1 MATLEEVKKLIAQRD
16 DVDKQIAEQ
25 EQVLKDNGV
34 DMKTPLVDGE
44 GFPLANVDVY
54 SIRHARQTLIC
65 ARNDRQK
72 LTDQIEA
79 MMLELH
85 ANARQNAPLTRPSD
99 EEEQPVHR
107 TSNRPFARV
116 DKVLPLSPAQHSGLK
131 DGDHIVQFGSL
142 HAANFADMAQFTNV
156 VQNSIGVWLVEEDSR
171 DGASRW
177 TCAKGGADTSAV
189 VRQGRARLLSPSAD
203 FLSSGL
209 EIDSV

>member
-1 MATLEEVKKLIAQRD
+1 MATLEEAKRLIAQRD

-25 EQVLKDNGV
+25 EQILKDNGV

-44 GFPLANVDVY
+44 GFPLTNVDIY
-54 SIRHARQTLIC
+54 SVRHARQTLIC

-85 ANARQNAPLTRPSD
+85 ANARQNVPLARPLA
-99 EEEQPVHR
+99 EEEPCAVHR

-116 DKVLPLSPAQHSGLK
+116 DNVLPLSPAEHSGLQ

-142 HAANFADMAQFTNV
+142 HAANFANMAQFTNV
-156 VQNSIGVWLVEEDSR
+156 VQNSIGKKIRVTVLR
-171 DGASRW
+171 DGRAQRMELTPQQWSGRGVLG
-177 TCAKGGADTSAV
+177 CSVLPLTSSQIV
-189 VRQGRARLLSPSAD
+189 
-203 FLSSGL
+203 
-209 EIDSV
+209 